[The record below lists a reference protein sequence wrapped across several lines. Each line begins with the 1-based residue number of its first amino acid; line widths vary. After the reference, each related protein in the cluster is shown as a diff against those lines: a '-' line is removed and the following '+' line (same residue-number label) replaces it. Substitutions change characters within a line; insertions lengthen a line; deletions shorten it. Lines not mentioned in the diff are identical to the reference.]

1 MKKLSIFIVLLIG
14 VIISAQVPRFAKY
27 NIADTGAQF
36 YFPTEPKFTKA
47 LSNDKNEVYTA
58 STIFANVD
66 YGIIAV
72 KLNEDAIKNNDLPEE
87 KMISYVDFLNEHFLK
102 FTKKTDYGK
111 GHTLENQPDVIGILE
126 YGETEDGTT
135 YAVKAWTNKSMIVVM
150 YIGSKKE
157 VNVNFQEIY
166 FKGIRFGK

>member
-1 MKKLSIFIVLLIG
+1 MKKLLIFIVLLIG

-27 NIADTGAQF
+27 NIADTEAQY

-111 GHTLENQPDVIGILE
+111 GHGCAAELEKE
-126 YGETEDGTT
+126 YADRYYGTAKKCGAQTEE
-135 YAVKAWTNKSMIVVM
+135 A
-150 YIGSKKE
+150 
-157 VNVNFQEIY
+157 NVNAGVAAVRQIVNFFEKGDKTFQVN
-166 FKGIRFGK
+166 K